1 MKLDEDEINLLN
13 LPPTFPVRKRLDS
26 TAQEVDIEMGMAMI
40 RYQINK
46 ENQIMDIESEKDGD
60 VEKRKRMRLN
70 SVELKDLEEME
81 RLDAEIIRDQN
92 AMKEVNRR

>member
-1 MKLDEDEINLLN
+1 
-13 LPPTFPVRKRLDS
+13 
-26 TAQEVDIEMGMAMI
+26 MGMAMI

>member
-13 LPPTFPVRKRLDS
+13 LPPTFAVRKRLDS
-26 TAQEVDIEMGMAMI
+26 TTQEVDIEMGMAMI

-46 ENQIMDIESEKDGD
+46 ENQIMDIESEEDGD